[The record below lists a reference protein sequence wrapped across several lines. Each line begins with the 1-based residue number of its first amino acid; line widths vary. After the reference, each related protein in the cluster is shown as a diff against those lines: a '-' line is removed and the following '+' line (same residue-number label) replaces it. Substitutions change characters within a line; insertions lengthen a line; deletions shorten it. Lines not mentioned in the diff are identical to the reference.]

1 MCAIVLVED
10 VDPAAPR
17 WDHDRVAVI
26 IGPGLDHFQAL
37 RQIRALLLYLGAPQ
51 MGLGAT
57 CWCGE
62 YVAVPSQEARV
73 PRQWTAAGRE
83 EVRNAR

>member
-10 VDPAAPR
+10 VDPSVPR
-17 WDHDRVAVI
+17 WDRDRVALVI
-26 IGPGLDHFQAL
+26 APGLTYFEAL
-37 RQIRALLLYLGAPQ
+37 RQIRALLIFLGAPQ

-62 YVAVPSQEARV
+62 YVAVPRARV
-73 PRQWTAAGRE
+73 PQQQTAAGRE
-83 EVRNAR
+83 EARNAR

>member
-1 MCAIVLVED
+1 MCATVLVED
-10 VDPAAPR
+10 VDPTAPQ
-17 WDHDRVAVI
+17 WDRDRVAIVI
-26 IGPGLDHFQAL
+26 GTGLDHFQAL
-37 RQIRALLLYLGAPQ
+37 RQIRALLIWLGAPQ

-62 YVAVPSQEARV
+62 HVAVPRTEARV
-73 PRQWTAAGRE
+73 PRQRTATGRE

>member
-10 VDPAAPR
+10 VDPAVPQ
-17 WDHDRVAVI
+17 WDHDRVAVV

-37 RQIRALLLYLGAPQ
+37 RQIRSLLLYLGAPQ

-62 YVAVPSQEARV
+62 YIAVPGPEARV
-73 PRQWTAAGRE
+73 PRQHPVAGRRE
-83 EVRNAR
+83 ARNAG

>member
-10 VDPAAPR
+10 VDPTVPQ
-17 WDHDRVAVI
+17 WDHDRVAVV
-26 IGPGLDHFQAL
+26 IGPGLDYFQAL
-37 RQIRALLLYLGAPQ
+37 RQIRALFVFLGAPQ

-62 YVAVPSQEARV
+62 YVAVPGPEART
-73 PRQWTAAGRE
+73 PRQRTAPGRKESRHAG
-83 EVRNAR
+83 